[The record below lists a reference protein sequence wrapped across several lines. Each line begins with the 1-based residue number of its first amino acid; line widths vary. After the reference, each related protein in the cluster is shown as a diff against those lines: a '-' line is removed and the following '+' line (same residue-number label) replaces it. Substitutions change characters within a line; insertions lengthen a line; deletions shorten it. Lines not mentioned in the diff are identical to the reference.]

1 MRRAFLAIAASAATF
16 AAAAA
21 EGDGFNTD
29 FFGGWR
35 FTGGGAMNANIRSKL
50 RLRQNNVGQ
59 AGIARTEA
67 QLHGD
72 AYRLGEGRVDFPN
85 GGFIDPNSSAAA
97 SGGTWNWHLPA
108 GALDAGGTY
117 SFADYYSGLSGL
129 DCGTKDDDYAAGFSF
144 GLDREIGRWGD
155 AGVDFGTVFSFFR
168 KSDMV
173 KAGGFSS
180 NSSGAYVTDVS
191 FNPGIVFDPWAQN
204 PDGSYGAGTFD
215 GPGTVL
221 DLDGGDVSISHHLA
235 DESTTLS
242 PLRMRGDYEELE
254 MIFALKPWYD
264 LTDWFR
270 IQATIGAAV
279 SRMHFKFDAFG
290 GGNMAAYSS
299 RQRFDD
305 WSVYGVG
312 GLGGMFRFEDF
323 CLGFDFLARFLDNAM
338 KIDGRN
344 VHGTIDRGG
353 WFFRVYVGYEF

>member
-35 FTGGGAMNANIRSKL
+35 ITAGGAMNANIRSKL
-50 RLRQNNVGQ
+50 HLRQVYG
-59 AGIARTEA
+59 APVVDGLTRSEA
-67 QLHGD
+67 QARGD
-72 AYRLGEGRVDFPN
+72 AYRFGEGRVNLPN
-85 GGFIDPNSSAAA
+85 GGFIDPNSSASA

-108 GALDAGGTY
+108 GALDASGTY
-117 SFADYYSGLSGL
+117 SIIDSYSEASRSSSGI
-129 DCGTKDDDYAAGFSF
+129 KDDDYAAGFSF
-144 GLDREIGRWGD
+144 GLDREVWRRGD
-155 AGVDFGTVFSFFR
+155 VGVDFGAVFSFFR
-168 KSDMV
+168 KNDMI
-173 KAGGFSS
+173 KAGSS
-180 NSSGAYVTDVS
+180 SSSSSGAYVTDVS
-191 FNPGIVFDPWAQN
+191 FNPDIVLDPWSRN
-204 PDGSYGAGTFD
+204 PDGSYGAGTAD
-215 GPGTVL
+215 GPGPVL
-221 DLDGGDVSISHHLA
+221 DIDGGDITVSHRWTSDGA
-235 DESTTLS
+235 SS
-242 PLRMRGDYEELE
+242 SALRVHGDYEELE

-264 LTDWFR
+264 LADWFR
-270 IQATIGAAV
+270 VQATLGAAV
-279 SRMHFKFDAFG
+279 SRTHFKFSTFG
-290 GGNMAAYSS
+290 ASTGVD

>member
-35 FTGGGAMNANIRSKL
+35 FTAGGAMNANIRSKL
-50 RLRQNNVGQ
+50 RLRQGHVGQ
-59 AGIARTEA
+59 AGLARTES
-67 QLHGD
+67 QGRGD
-72 AYRLGEGRVDFPN
+72 AYRIGEGRVNFPN

-117 SFADYYSGLSGL
+117 SIVDYYSGLSGL

-180 NSSGAYVTDVS
+180 NSSGSYVTDVS
-191 FNPGIVFDPWAQN
+191 FNPDIIFDPWAQN

-215 GPGTVL
+215 GPGPVL
-221 DLDGGDVSISHHLA
+221 DLDGGDVSVSHRWA
-235 DESTTLS
+235 NESTLSS

-270 IQATIGAAV
+270 VQATLGAAV
-279 SRMHFKFDAFG
+279 SRAHLKFG
-290 GGNMAAYSS
+290 VSGTSPS
-299 RQRFDD
+299 TSHQRFDE

-323 CLGFDFLARFLDNAM
+323 CLGFDFIARFLDNAM
-338 KIDGRN
+338 KIDGRD